1 MGVINLKTEQEI
13 RDSVVGLHRNSTVDD
28 ALNSGNL
35 FNKSTETPNSYINAT
50 TGAVGTLNGYAVS
63 DFIPVDR
70 RIYPN
75 LKFMSRNS
83 TTQNVVPYSSSGRTY
98 AAFYDFNKEF
108 LCQALFSATEGATQS
123 ECEIPTDAWY
133 IRFTYQASTERNHD
147 ALLYYGN
154 KTLGWLDLPYRPV
167 GYIKP
172 DTKNLTPKECLIR
185 GFINVLSGSNYL
197 TSLRATG
204 DETCT
209 SLIPVIP
216 NESYVISEFFRQS
229 DNNTLIYTFNK
240 NREFVRT
247 INLSSYC
254 RGIITIP
261 ADIYYISR
269 NYYTGS
275 VDYRDKPFFMY
286 KLSDFELEIGTK
298 IAENEDYIARTTSL
312 IKDNQF
318 ACTRIVGLFENHVV
332 FQRYNGGTLYYSNN
346 GIEGNVISIELNS
359 TNFPD
364 IVISSSNP
372 ILVEHILFFNSPN
385 GVRSLVFFNNNQI
398 YCSTTGAFEGFE
410 KPNIWDLY
418 GNRYWKIDENSEDKS
433 PSGTRYRKHYPT
445 DLNSGNRKTAFM
457 WHNGPVWTD
466 GQGGQFANGVMF
478 VNYTDAYTTKP
489 SPSCLFYTK
498 DGKNIYVQYEFGVYQ
513 KKYKL
518 AGDDTEQ
525 SSVNYGLGDDVTP
538 SSMSGSLTNVTIKKR
553 WNILPTESIPHPEE
567 ANDAQG
573 SERAAKIFDY
583 SEAVT
588 VNSISGEQFVLSDA
602 SDFNIGDTV
611 VLQGTATEDF
621 AKMLNNDAS
630 ETEGG
635 NVVFV
640 VKSKSGNNI
649 TLADAIGNPK
659 NNLMCRHIHGVAEF
673 GQGVCIYTGEE
684 YPESWY
690 IYLAPLLDITNDG
703 TDLDDPRWRSSV
715 VRLNSSK
722 NAFQRSLGVYLR
734 PDGKMVYVADSNAP
748 FIKKAEAL
756 GKDIK
761 MGGHGVF
768 VTDIA
773 NLNDPTNN
781 LSKIDAVNDIYCLYK
796 LGNILFI
803 SDYSGNTYYSKDE
816 GDTWKFI
823 CKGVGYK
830 NLLVG
835 FDKFKRRFVF
845 NNSIMGQFVMELK

>member
-1 MGVINLKTEQEI
+1 MSIINLKTEQEI

-35 FNKSTETPNSYINAT
+35 FNKVTETQNSYIDNT
-50 TGAVGTLNGYAVS
+50 TGDVKPLNGYAVS

-70 RIYPN
+70 RIYPT

-83 TTQNVVPYSSSGRTY
+83 VAVAALPHSSSNGAY
-98 AAFYDFNKEF
+98 AAFYDFNKKF
-108 LCQALFSATEGATQS
+108 LCQALFSVADGATQS
-123 ECEIPTDAWY
+123 ECEIPTNAWY
-133 IRFTYQASTERNHD
+133 IRFTYTARVDRNHD

-172 DTKNLTPKECLIR
+172 DTKNLTPKECLIK
-185 GFINVLSGSNYL
+185 GGISNTISNGTHKINFS
-197 TSLRATG
+197 ATG

-209 SLIPVIP
+209 SLIPVTP
-216 NESYVISEFFRQS
+216 NESYVISDFFTT
-229 DNNTLIYTFNK
+229 DNYFTNIYTFNK
-240 NREFVRT
+240 NKEFVST
-247 INLSSYC
+247 INFQSYC

-261 ADIYYISR
+261 SDVYYISR
-269 NYYTGS
+269 NYYVGD
-275 VDYRDKPFFMY
+275 VDYRHKPFFMY
-286 KLSDFELEIGTK
+286 KLSDFEFEIGTK

-318 ACTRIVGLFENHVV
+318 ACTRIIGLFENHVV
-332 FQRYNGGTLYYSNN
+332 FQRYTSGDLYYSND
-346 GIEGNVISIELNS
+346 GIEGDVTSIKINS
-359 TNFPD
+359 TNFPG
-364 IVISSSNP
+364 
-372 ILVEHILFFNSPN
+372 LVDATLLSVNYVLFFNSPN

-410 KPNIWDLY
+410 KSNIWDLY
-418 GNRYWKIDENSEDKS
+418 GNRYWKIDENTEDKS
-433 PSGTRYRKHYPT
+433 PSGTRYRKHYPS
-445 DLNSGNRKTAFM
+445 DLNSGDRKIAFM

-466 GQGGQFANGVMF
+466 GQGGQFANGVLF
-478 VNYTDAYTTKP
+478 ANYTDAYTTKP

-518 AGDDTEQ
+518 AGDDTEK
-525 SSVNYGLGDDVTP
+525 SSVNYGLGDDVIP

-567 ANDAQG
+567 ADTTSG

-602 SDFNIGDTV
+602 SNFNIGDTV

-630 ETEGG
+630 DTEGG

-649 TLADAIGNPK
+649 TLADAIGNPR

-690 IYLAPLLDITNDG
+690 IYLAPRLELTNDG
-703 TDLDDPRWRSSV
+703 TDIDDSLWRTSV

-734 PDGKMVYVADSNAP
+734 PDGKMIYVADSNQP

-803 SDYSGNTYYSKDE
+803 SDYRGNTYYSKDE

-823 CKGVGYK
+823 CRDGTLK
-830 NLLVG
+830 NILIG
-835 FDKFKRRFVF
+835 FDKYHRRFVF
-845 NNSIMGQFVMELK
+845 NVERGKQFVLEIK